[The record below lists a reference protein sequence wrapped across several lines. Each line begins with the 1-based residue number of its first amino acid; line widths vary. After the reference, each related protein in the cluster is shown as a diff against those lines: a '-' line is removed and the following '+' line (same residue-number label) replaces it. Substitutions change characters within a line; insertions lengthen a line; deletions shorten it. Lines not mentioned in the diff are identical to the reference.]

1 MNLTIDARLINSS
14 GIGVYLQNVLKS
26 ERLKKYNLKIL
37 YKDEEL
43 SFFKNIAAYAEM
55 IPYNAPLYSIKELLQ
70 TPAKT
75 RNSDIFWS
83 PHFNVPIVNFAKKL
97 KVVTIHDV
105 FHLAHYNT
113 LSTGQKLY
121 AKYMY
126 QKAVQSSDIIFTVSE
141 TSKIEIIKYTGA
153 AANKIKVVYNGI
165 DFQQF
170 NTLLGQEAK
179 QNVLNNYN
187 INFPFVLFVGN
198 VKPHKNLRNALLGFK
213 DYLLNEKTTETKFVI
228 VGRRDGFITG
238 DPEINTMVQDPI
250 LKDKVHFTGW
260 VQHEDLPALYQQ
272 AKAFVFPS
280 FYEGFGFPPLEA
292 MAAGCP
298 VISSNTSCMPEIYGD
313 AALYFNPTNTN
324 EIAEVLHRILNDDE
338 VRNNLIGKGL
348 QQSKKYNWQDSVN
361 KKMNWIEAHNSLSKY

>member
-26 ERLKKYNLKIL
+26 ERLNNYSLKLL
-37 YKDEEL
+37 YKEEEL
-43 SFFKNIAAYAEM
+43 SFFKNIAANAEL
-55 IPYNAPLYSIKELLQ
+55 IPYNAPLYSLQELLL

-75 RNSDIFWS
+75 SNTDIFWS
-83 PHFNVPIVNFAKKL
+83 PHFNVPVMNFAKKL

-113 LSTGQKLY
+113 LSTGQKIY
-121 AKYMY
+121 AKLMY

-141 TSKIEIIKYTGA
+141 TSKKEIIKYTGA
-153 AANKIKVVYNGI
+153 VADKIKVVYNGI

-170 NTLLGQEAK
+170 NTILNKEAK
-179 QNVLNNYN
+179 QKVLDNYS
-187 INFPFVLFVGN
+187 IDFPFVLFVGN

-213 DYLLNEKTTETKFVI
+213 EYLLNEKTTDVKFVI
-228 VGRRDGFITG
+228 VGRREGFITG
-238 DPEINTMVQDPI
+238 DTGINTMVQDPV

-280 FYEGFGFPPLEA
+280 YYEGFGFPPLEA

-298 VISSNTSCMPEIYGD
+298 VISSNASCMPEIYGE
-313 AALYFNPTNTN
+313 AALFFNPSNTN
-324 EIAEVLHRILNDDE
+324 EIGEALNHILNDEE
-338 VRNNLIGKGL
+338 VRINLIEKGF
-348 QQSKKYNWQDSVN
+348 QQSKKYNWQESIDT
-361 KKMNWIEAHNSLSKY
+361 KMNWIEAHCPLSNI